1 MVVFANIPICN
12 KISSRFEIF
21 FFDKLSSNDASFDKV
36 VNRFDQYDIFVTFAY
51 QDFNKWLL

>member
-36 VNRFDQYDIFVTFAY
+36 VNRFDQYDIFCYLCVSGF
-51 QDFNKWLL
+51 

>member
-12 KISSRFEIF
+12 KISSHFEIF

-36 VNRFDQYDIFVTFAY
+36 VNRFDQYDIFITFAY